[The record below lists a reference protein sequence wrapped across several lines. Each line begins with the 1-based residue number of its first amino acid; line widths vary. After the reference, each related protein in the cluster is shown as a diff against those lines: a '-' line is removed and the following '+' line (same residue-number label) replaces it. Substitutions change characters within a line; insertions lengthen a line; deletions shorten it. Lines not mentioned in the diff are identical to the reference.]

1 MKKLFVCLL
10 FVLLLLSS
18 CQQERAKV
26 YTIGIFQVND
36 APTMN
41 VSRDSFVQA
50 LNDNGL
56 QDGENVRLILR
67 NAMGDIPEVQ
77 RIAQEFVTEKVDMI
91 VAFSTPCFQAAMH
104 ATREIPIIFSS
115 VANPYL
121 AGARTSEI
129 NRVPNVAGV
138 SSRGPIKESLEFIRE
153 VMPDAFRIGTLWTPS
168 ELNSGYYLELA
179 KNSAGD
185 LGFEII
191 TVPVTNPSEV
201 LLSTQVLINKN
212 IDAIYQISD
221 NTINAT
227 FAAVGEVAS
236 ENGVPLFGGQPYSTR
251 LGACAALGWD
261 FFDMGYK
268 AGEIAIRVK
277 NGEDPA
283 NIPFLFMREVKLN
296 LNLEAA
302 RKQGIQFSEDI
313 LARADEIIPV
323 GEVFQEK
330 P

>member
-1 MKKLFVCLL
+1 MKKILFCLWVVSFCFL
-10 FVLLLLSS
+10 S
-18 CQQERAKV
+18 CQKDSTSI

-41 VSRDSFVQA
+41 VTRDSFVQA
-50 LNDNGL
+50 LKDHGL
-56 QDGENVRLILR
+56 RDSENVRLIMK

-77 RIAQEFVTEKVDMI
+77 RLAQEFVTERVDMI
-91 VAFSTPCFQAAMH
+91 VALSTPCFQAAMH
-104 ATREIPIIFSS
+104 ATRDIPIVFSS

-121 AGARTSEI
+121 AGARTSDE

-138 SSRGPIKESLEFIRE
+138 SSRGPIKESLVFIRE
-153 VMPDAFRIGTLWTPS
+153 VMPNAVRIGTLWTPS

-179 KNSAGD
+179 RDSAKE

-191 TVPVTNPSEV
+191 TVPITNSSEV
-201 LLSTQVLINKN
+201 LLATQVLINKN

-227 FAAVGEVAS
+227 FEAVGEVAA

-261 FFDMGYK
+261 FSDMGYK
-268 AGEIAIRVK
+268 AGQIAIRVI
-277 NGEDPA
+277 NGEEPT
-283 NIPFLFMREVKLN
+283 NIPFLYMSEVKLN

-302 RKQGIQFSEDI
+302 KKQGILFPEEI
-313 LARADEIIPV
+313 LKRADEIIPSIIV
-323 GEVFQEK
+323 SEF
-330 P
+330 

>member
-1 MKKLFVCLL
+1 MKKSLICLL
-10 FVLLLLSS
+10 IALFFIVS
-18 CQQERAKV
+18 CQKESKSL
-26 YTIGIFQVND
+26 YTIGIFQIND

-41 VSRDSFVQA
+41 VSRDSFIRA
-50 LNDNGL
+50 LNDQGL
-56 QDGENVRLILR
+56 RDGENVRLILR
-67 NAMGDIPEVQ
+67 NAMGDIPEAQ
-77 RIAQEFVTEKVDMI
+77 RLAQEFVSERVDMI

-104 ATREIPIIFSS
+104 ATRDIPIVFSS

-121 AGARTSEI
+121 AGARTSDE

-138 SSRGPIKESLEFIRE
+138 SSRGPIKESLSFIRE
-153 VMPDAFRIGTLWTPS
+153 VMPDAVRIGTLWTPS

-179 KNSAGD
+179 RESAND
-185 LGFEII
+185 LGFEIV
-191 TVPVTNPSEV
+191 TVPVTNASEV

-227 FAAVGEVAS
+227 FEAVGEVAS
-236 ENGVPLFGGQPYSTR
+236 ENGVPLFGGHPYSTR

-261 FFDMGYK
+261 FSEMGYK
-268 AGEIAIRVK
+268 AGLIAIRVK

-283 NIPFLFMREVKLN
+283 KIPFLYMSEVKLS

-302 RKQGIQFSEDI
+302 QNQGILFSEDI
-313 LARADEIIPV
+313 RERADEIFPS
-323 GEVFQEK
+323 GEK
-330 P
+330 SPD

>member
-1 MKKLFVCLL
+1 MKKIFFCLWVVSFFFL
-10 FVLLLLSS
+10 S
-18 CQQERAKV
+18 CQKDSTSI

-36 APTMN
+36 APTLN
-41 VSRDSFVQA
+41 VTRDSFVQA
-50 LNDNGL
+50 LKDHGL
-56 QDGENVRLILR
+56 RDSENVRLIMK

-77 RIAQEFVTEKVDMI
+77 RLAQEFVTERVDMI
-91 VAFSTPCFQAAMH
+91 VALSTPCFQAAMH
-104 ATREIPIIFSS
+104 ATRDIPIVFSS

-121 AGARTSEI
+121 AGARTSDE

-138 SSRGPIKESLEFIRE
+138 SSRGPIKESLVFIRE
-153 VMPDAFRIGTLWTPS
+153 VMPDAVRIGTLWTPS

-179 KNSAGD
+179 RDSAKE

-191 TVPVTNPSEV
+191 TVPITNSSEV
-201 LLSTQVLINKN
+201 LLATQVLINKN

-221 NTINAT
+221 NTINAA

-261 FFDMGYK
+261 FSDMGYK
-268 AGEIAIRVK
+268 AGQIAIRVK
-277 NGEDPA
+277 NGEEPT
-283 NIPFLFMREVKLN
+283 NIPFLYMSEVKLN

-302 RKQGIQFSEDI
+302 KKQGILFPEEI
-313 LARADEIIPV
+313 LERADEIIPSNIV
-323 GEVFQEK
+323 SE
-330 P
+330 

>member
-1 MKKLFVCLL
+1 MKKIFVCLL
-10 FVLLLLSS
+10 VVLFLFLS
-18 CQQERAKV
+18 CQKESTSV

-50 LNDNGL
+50 LKDNGL
-56 QDGENVRLILR
+56 RDGENVRLIMK
-67 NAMGDIPEVQ
+67 NALGDIPEVQ
-77 RIAQEFVTEKVDMI
+77 RLAQEFVTERVDMI

-104 ATREIPIIFSS
+104 ATRDIPIIFSS

-121 AGARTSEI
+121 AGARTSDE

-138 SSRGPIKESLEFIRE
+138 SSRGPIKESLAFIRE
-153 VMPDAFRIGTLWTPS
+153 VMPDVVRIGTLWTPS

-179 KNSAGD
+179 RESAND

-191 TVPVTNPSEV
+191 TVPVTNSSEV

-221 NTINAT
+221 NTINAA
-227 FAAVGEVAS
+227 FEAVGEVAS
-236 ENGVPLFGGQPYSTR
+236 ENGLPLFGGQPYSTR

-261 FFDMGYK
+261 FSDMGYK
-268 AGEIAIRVK
+268 AGRIAIRVK
-277 NGEDPA
+277 NGENPA
-283 NIPFLFMREVKLN
+283 NIPFLYMSEVKLN

-302 RKQGIQFSEDI
+302 QKQGIVFSEDI
-313 LARADEIIPV
+313 LKRADEIIPAR
-323 GEVFQEK
+323 EESLER

>member
-1 MKKLFVCLL
+1 MKKLFICLSIVL
-10 FVLLLLSS
+10 FFVLS
-18 CQQERAKV
+18 CQKESKSV

-36 APTMN
+36 APTLN
-41 VSRDSFVQA
+41 VVRDSFVQS
-50 LNDNGL
+50 LEDQGL
-56 QDGENVRLILR
+56 RDGENIRLILK
-67 NAMGDIPEVQ
+67 NAMGDIPEAQ
-77 RIAQEFVTEKVDMI
+77 RLAQEFVTERVDMI

-104 ATREIPIIFSS
+104 ATRDIPIIFSS

-121 AGARTSEI
+121 AGARTSDE

-138 SSRGPIKESLEFIRE
+138 SSRGPIRESLEFIRE

-179 KNSAGD
+179 RNSAND

-191 TVPVTNPSEV
+191 AVPVTNSSEV
-201 LLSTQVLINKN
+201 LLATQVLINKN
-212 IDAIYQISD
+212 IDVIYQISD

-227 FAAVGEVAS
+227 FEAVGEVAS

-268 AGEIAIRVK
+268 AGQIAIRVK
-277 NGEDPA
+277 NGETPA
-283 NIPFLFMREVKLN
+283 NIPFQYMSEVKLY

-302 RKQGIQFSEDI
+302 QKQGILFSGEI
-313 LARADEIIPV
+313 LRRADEIIPG
-323 GEVFQEK
+323 GEMSVEQ

>member
-1 MKKLFVCLL
+1 MKKIFVYLLVVLFFFL
-10 FVLLLLSS
+10 S
-18 CQQERAKV
+18 CQKESTSV

-50 LNDNGL
+50 LKDHGL
-56 QDGENVRLILR
+56 RDGENVRLIVK

-77 RIAQEFVTEKVDMI
+77 RLAQEFVTERVDMI

-104 ATREIPIIFSS
+104 ATRDIPIVFSS

-121 AGARTSEI
+121 AGARTSDE

-138 SSRGPIKESLEFIRE
+138 SSRGPIKESLTFIRE
-153 VMPDAFRIGTLWTPS
+153 VMPEAVRIGTLWTPS

-179 KNSAGD
+179 RDSASD

-191 TVPVTNPSEV
+191 TVPVTNSSEV

-221 NTINAT
+221 NTINAA
-227 FAAVGEVAS
+227 FEAVGEVAS

-261 FFDMGYK
+261 FSDMGYK
-268 AGEIAIRVK
+268 AGRMAIRVK
-277 NGEDPA
+277 NGENPA
-283 NIPFLFMREVKLN
+283 NIPFLYMSEVKLN

-302 RKQGIQFSEDI
+302 QKQGILFSEDI
-313 LARADEIIPV
+313 LKRADEIIPAR
-323 GEVFQEK
+323 EES
-330 P
+330 PERP

>member
-1 MKKLFVCLL
+1 MKKIFVCLL
-10 FVLLLLSS
+10 VVLFFPLC
-18 CQQERAKV
+18 CQKESTSV

-50 LNDNGL
+50 LKDHGL
-56 QDGENVRLILR
+56 RDGENVRLIMK
-67 NAMGDIPEVQ
+67 NALGDIPEVQ
-77 RIAQEFVTEKVDMI
+77 RLAQEFVTERVDMI

-104 ATREIPIIFSS
+104 ATRDIPIIFSS

-121 AGARTSEI
+121 AGARTSDE

-138 SSRGPIKESLEFIRE
+138 SSRGPIKESLAFIRE
-153 VMPDAFRIGTLWTPS
+153 VMPDVVRIGTLWTPS

-179 KNSAGD
+179 RESAND

-191 TVPVTNPSEV
+191 TVPVTNSSEV

-221 NTINAT
+221 NTINAA
-227 FAAVGEVAS
+227 FEAVGEVAS
-236 ENGVPLFGGQPYSTR
+236 ENGLPLFGGQPYSTR

-261 FFDMGYK
+261 FSDMGYK
-268 AGEIAIRVK
+268 AGQIAIRVK
-277 NGEDPA
+277 NGENPA
-283 NIPFLFMREVKLN
+283 NIPFLYMSEVKLN

-302 RKQGIQFSEDI
+302 QKQGILFSEDI
-313 LARADEIIPV
+313 LKRADEIIPAR
-323 GEVFQEK
+323 EESLER

>member
-1 MKKLFVCLL
+1 MKKIFVYLLVVLFFFL
-10 FVLLLLSS
+10 S
-18 CQQERAKV
+18 CQKESTSV

-50 LNDNGL
+50 LKDHGL
-56 QDGENVRLILR
+56 RDGENVRLIVK

-77 RIAQEFVTEKVDMI
+77 RLAQEFVTERVDMI

-104 ATREIPIIFSS
+104 ATRDIPIVFSS

-121 AGARTSEI
+121 AGARTSDE

-138 SSRGPIKESLEFIRE
+138 SSRGPIKESLTFIRE
-153 VMPDAFRIGTLWTPS
+153 VMPEAVRIGTLWTPS

-179 KNSAGD
+179 RDSAND

-191 TVPVTNPSEV
+191 TVPVTNSSEV

-227 FAAVGEVAS
+227 FEAVGEVAS

-261 FFDMGYK
+261 FSDMGYK
-268 AGEIAIRVK
+268 AGRMAIRVK
-277 NGEDPA
+277 NGENPA
-283 NIPFLFMREVKLN
+283 NIPFLYMSEVKLN

-302 RKQGIQFSEDI
+302 QKQGILFSEDI
-313 LARADEIIPV
+313 LKRADEIIPA
-323 GEVFQEK
+323 GEES
-330 P
+330 PERP

>member
-1 MKKLFVCLL
+1 MKKLFVCLMFMLL
-10 FVLLLLSS
+10 FITS
-18 CQQERAKV
+18 CQQERASV

-50 LNDNGL
+50 LNDHGL
-56 QDGENVRLILR
+56 RDGENVRLILR

-77 RIAQEFVTEKVDMI
+77 RLAQEFVTEKVDMI

-121 AGARTSEI
+121 AGARTADE

-138 SSRGPIKESLEFIRE
+138 SSRGPIKESLQFIRE
-153 VMPDAFRIGTLWTPS
+153 VMPSAVRIGTLWTPS

-191 TVPVTNPSEV
+191 TVPVTNSSEV

-227 FAAVGEVAS
+227 FEAVGEVAS

-277 NGEDPA
+277 NGENPA
-283 NIPFLFMREVKLN
+283 NIPFIYMSEVKLN

-302 RKQGIQFSEDI
+302 QKQGIQFSEGI
-313 LARADEIIPV
+313 LSRADEIIPI
-323 GEVFQEK
+323 GEGSQEQ

>member
-1 MKKLFVCLL
+1 MRKIFVW
-10 FVLLLLSS
+10 LLSVLFCVLS
-18 CQQERAKV
+18 CRQERSSV

-41 VSRDSFVQA
+41 VSRDSFVKA

-56 QDGENVRLILR
+56 RNGENIRLIMK

-77 RIAQEFVTEKVDMI
+77 RIAQEFVTQRVDMI
-91 VAFSTPCFQAAMH
+91 VAFSTPCLQAAMH
-104 ATREIPIIFSS
+104 ATRDIPIIFSS

-121 AGARTSEI
+121 AGAQTSDE

-138 SSRGPIKESLEFIRE
+138 SSRGPIRESLEFIRE
-153 VMPDAFRIGTLWTPS
+153 VMPRAVRIGTLWTPS

-179 KNSAGD
+179 RNSAKD

-191 TVPVTNPSEV
+191 TVPVTNSSEV

-227 FAAVGEVAS
+227 FEAVGEVAS

-268 AGEIAIRVK
+268 AGQIAIRVK
-277 NGEDPA
+277 NGENPVK
-283 NIPFLFMREVKLN
+283 IPFMYMSKVKLS

-302 RKQGIQFSEDI
+302 RKQGIRFSKEV
-313 LARADEIIPV
+313 LERADEIIPA
-323 GEVFQEK
+323 GKESLEQH
-330 P
+330 

>member
-1 MKKLFVCLL
+1 MKKIFVCLQLVL
-10 FVLLLLSS
+10 FFFLS
-18 CQQERAKV
+18 CQKESISV

-41 VSRDSFVQA
+41 VSRDSFIQA
-50 LNDNGL
+50 LKDHGL
-56 QDGENVRLILR
+56 RDGENVRLIVK

-77 RIAQEFVTEKVDMI
+77 RLAQEFVAERVDMI

-104 ATREIPIIFSS
+104 ATRDIPIVFSS

-121 AGARTSEI
+121 AGARTSDE

-138 SSRGPIKESLEFIRE
+138 SSRGPIKESLAFIRE
-153 VMPDAFRIGTLWTPS
+153 VMPEAVRIGTLWTPS

-179 KNSAGD
+179 RDSAKD

-191 TVPVTNPSEV
+191 TVPITNSSEV

-227 FAAVGEVAS
+227 FEAVGEVAS

-261 FFDMGYK
+261 FSDMGHK
-268 AGEIAIRVK
+268 AGRIAIRVK
-277 NGEDPA
+277 NGENPA
-283 NIPFLFMREVKLN
+283 NIPFLYMSEVKLT

-302 RKQGIQFSEDI
+302 QKQGILFLEDI
-313 LARADEIIPV
+313 LKRADEIISA
-323 GEVFQEK
+323 GEESSEQ